1 VSNKGCYTPK
11 RKIVFI
17 RFIFLIS
24 GLVTFLLLPA
34 TAFTQTQTY
43 RLITL
48 KQAIDS
54 ALILNK
60 RINKDAIKVD
70 INNHQVKEAEQKML
84 PDLNFHTGFS
94 VISPLDQFQNGID
107 KPPVRY
113 PLPWDIYD
121 FSVNGSVPLFMGG
134 KIQNEIKKQKQ
145 EVILSKQNL
154 AKETRDEKLRV
165 IEVFLN
171 VYYYMLQ
178 TNVIEQNIHEDSIRI
193 KQVQSLKRNGAVT
206 ENEVLRAQ
214 LQLSNHQLLLIS
226 VNNNQAIALHQ
237 LKILLEIKDEEN
249 IMIDT
254 TQLSNNLF
262 ALADYTSCI
271 TTALQETDELKLAN
285 TQKTICMLNEK
296 MTKGNFYPKISA
308 AGNYGFFHPNFEF
321 FPPTNYAY
329 RLGTLGIDV
338 SFSISNLYKNWQRLI
353 ITRKETAWQNEDIKE
368 ITEQVDEKVFR
379 AYKNYTE
386 AMQRI
391 GITEQAVLQAT
402 ENYSMVKNKYLNQLA
417 LITDLIDA
425 DNTLLET
432 QTNVVAAQTDAKM
445 KYFRLQH
452 IIGKL

>member
-1 VSNKGCYTPK
+1 
-11 RKIVFI
+11 
-17 RFIFLIS
+17 
-24 GLVTFLLLPA
+24 
-34 TAFTQTQTY
+34 
-43 RLITL
+43 
-48 KQAIDS
+48 
-54 ALILNK
+54 
-60 RINKDAIKVD
+60 
-70 INNHQVKEAEQKML
+70 
-84 PDLNFHTGFS
+84 
-94 VISPLDQFQNGID
+94 
-107 KPPVRY
+107 
-113 PLPWDIYD
+113 
-121 FSVNGSVPLFMGG
+121 
-134 KIQNEIKKQKQ
+134 
-145 EVILSKQNL
+145 
-154 AKETRDEKLRV
+154 
-165 IEVFLN
+165 
-171 VYYYMLQ
+171 
-178 TNVIEQNIHEDSIRI
+178 
-193 KQVQSLKRNGAVT
+193 
-206 ENEVLRAQ
+206 
-214 LQLSNHQLLLIS
+214 
-226 VNNNQAIALHQ
+226 
-237 LKILLEIKDEEN
+237 
-249 IMIDT
+249 
-254 TQLSNNLF
+254 
-262 ALADYTSCI
+262 
-271 TTALQETDELKLAN
+271 
-285 TQKTICMLNEK
+285 MLNEK